1 MSGSSSRGALLL
13 VALLAFLF
21 AFGQLRTDRGG
32 ESDWP
37 HLEPLSRSAPSRLTI
52 PTIGVSAPVTSVGV
66 QRNGRMTVP
75 TMAKAD
81 QAGWFKHGPVP
92 GEPGGAVIV
101 GHLDSTDGPA
111 IFYRIKELGKGD
123 LITVTRKDG
132 LQVRFKVTGIETV
145 SKSAFPAEQ
154 VYGFTDAAE
163 LRLVS
168 CGGTFDHE
176 QQSYSDNVI
185 VYARLI

>member
-13 VALLAFLF
+13 VALLAFMF
-21 AFGQLRTDRGG
+21 AFGQLRTDPAG
-32 ESDWP
+32 EGDWP
-37 HLEPLSRSAPSRLTI
+37 HAEPLSRSAPSRLTI
-52 PTIGVSAPVTSVGV
+52 PTIGVSAPVISVGV

-101 GHLDSTDGPA
+101 GHLDSTHGPA

-132 LQVRFKVTGIETV
+132 LQMRFKVTGIDTV
-145 SKSAFPAEQ
+145 RKTAFPADN

-168 CGGTFDHE
+168 CGGRFDPE
-176 QQSYSDNVI
+176 ERTYSENVI
-185 VYARLI
+185 VYARLV